1 MALEICIT
9 NVARCPPL
17 VLQYHVPRSACYW
30 PGGHSHIGAL
40 KSTSCAGGNIAPPL
54 IGDLHNAIPPS
65 TLNADDEARIFLNS
79 FLSILEILSPLGKVS
94 CWSGLHEHTV
104 PCSVWSK
111 CHHWQSFYSILLLL
125 LIRRRIMRPKQIHN
139 CTIVHVRMGSIS
151 RSWMRQLLH
160 LMPNHKPVLHYCSSR
175 PSISAHKVSQSGSSK
190 L

>member
-1 MALEICIT
+1 MPTAST
-9 NVARCPPL
+9 TVSR
-17 VLQYHVPRSACYW
+17 ACYRS
-30 PGGHSHIGAL
+30 GGHSHICAL

-65 TLNADDEARIFLNS
+65 TLNADDEARILLTS
-79 FLSILEILSPLGKVS
+79 FLSILEILSPPGKVS
-94 CWSGLHEHTV
+94 CGAAYTSI

-111 CHHWQSFYSILLLL
+111 CHHWQSYFSILLLL
-125 LIRRRIMRPKQIHN
+125 LIRRRMMRPKQIHN

-160 LMPNHKPVLHYCSSR
+160 LMPNHKPVLHDCSSR